1 MKMWM
6 LPVSAAALAAS
17 LVLANAAWAQQ
28 ATPAPDTDPYKV
40 NPFLGTGAGGGRLAP
55 PRPPR
60 GAPPAD
66 EPVSTATPEAIAA
79 AQAEM
84 TKPRTELG
92 YKVPRLAIGQ
102 PDLQGVWSNASNTRL
117 TRPAQFAS
125 LVMNDAQAAKARREH
140 PQNIRQATDDNQK
153 ESDGLLNGRDLA
165 AGRGYNAFWIDPGTN
180 YSLVKGTWRTSW
192 IVDPPSGQIPLTE
205 DGRKL
210 LAARR
215 ADRGT
220 GYDNPEE
227 RGMAE
232 RCIFFGGSSGPPLM
246 NGLYNNNYRITQ
258 SRDHVIIVAEMIH
271 EPRIIRLN
279 AKHSPAALNRYA
291 GDSIGWWEGDTLVVE
306 TVDINPTGGGQAAI
320 TETGKIIERFT
331 RYNDKQV
338 LYEFE
343 VHDPALYSQVWK
355 GEVGLNAAPNLY
367 EYACHEGNY
376 GLEGILA
383 GGRANDR
390 KGVVNRSSGGRE
402 E

>member
-1 MKMWM
+1 MTKWM
-6 LPVSAAALAAS
+6 PHVCLAALAAGMA
-17 LVLANAAWAQQ
+17 LNNAAWSQQ
-28 ATPAPDTDPYKV
+28 ARPDPYKT
-40 NPFLGTGAGGGRLAP
+40 NPFLGTTPTPGAEPRRPDGRRAEEAI
-55 PRPPR
+55 
-60 GAPPAD
+60 GANK
-66 EPVSTATPEAIAA
+66 ATTEAIAA

-84 TKPRTELG
+84 AKPRTEPG

-125 LVMNDAQAAKARREH
+125 LVMNDEQAAKARREH

-153 ESDGLLNGRDLA
+153 EADGLLNGRDLA

-192 IVDPPSGQIPLTE
+192 IVDPPSGQIPISE
-205 DGRKL
+205 EGRKI

-258 SRDHVIIVAEMIH
+258 SPTHVIIVAEMIH
-271 EPRIIRLN
+271 EPRIIPLN
-279 AKHSPAALNRYA
+279 ARHSSPALNRYA
-291 GDSIGWWEGDTLVVE
+291 GDSIGWFEGDTLVVE
-306 TVDINPTGGGQAAI
+306 TINVNQTGAGQAAL
-320 TETGKIIERFT
+320 TPGGKIIERFT
-331 RYNDKQV
+331 RYNDKQI

-343 VHDPALYSQVWK
+343 VNDPAIYSQVWK

-376 GLEGILA
+376 GLDGILR
-383 GGRANDR
+383 GGRENDR
-390 KGVVNRSSGGRE
+390 KGVKNVSSGGRE

>member
-1 MKMWM
+1 MKTWM
-6 LPVSAAALAAS
+6 PAVSAATLAAA
-17 LVLANAAWAQQ
+17 LMLANVGWSQQ
-28 ATPAPDTDPYKV
+28 AAPPQETDPYKI
-40 NPFLGTGAGGGRLAP
+40 NPFISGAAGERLAP
-55 PRPPR
+55 RRPPR
-60 GAPPAD
+60 GVAQADDPAAPA
-66 EPVSTATPEAIAA
+66 SAEAIAVA
-79 AQAEM
+79 KAEM
-84 TKPRTELG
+84 AKPRTEPG
-92 YKVPRLAIGQ
+92 YKPPRLAIGQ

-117 TRPAQFAS
+117 TRPAQFKS
-125 LVMNDAQAAKARREH
+125 LVMNDEEAAIARRNH

-180 YSLVKGTWRTSW
+180 YSLTKGSWRTSW
-192 IVDPPSGQIPLTE
+192 IVDPPNGQIPVTE
-205 DGRKL
+205 EGRRI

-215 ADRGT
+215 TDRGT

-246 NGLYNNNYRITQ
+246 NGLYNNNYQITQ

-271 EPRIIRLN
+271 EPRVIKLN
-279 AKHSPAALNRYA
+279 AKHGPKELNKYA

-306 TVDINPTGGGQAAI
+306 TINVNPTGGGQASI
-320 TETGKIIERFT
+320 TPSGKIIERFT
-331 RYNDKQV
+331 RYNDKQI

-343 VHDPALYSQVWK
+343 VHDPTLYSQVWK
-355 GEVGLNAAPNLY
+355 GEVGLNAAPDLY

-390 KGVVNRSSGGRE
+390 KGVVNRASGSRE

>member
-1 MKMWM
+1 MRLRMP
-6 LPVSAAALAAS
+6 PVSAAALVAA
-17 LVLANAAWAQQ
+17 LALSSGAWAQQ
-28 ATPAPDTDPYKV
+28 TAAPPIDPYKV
-40 NPFLGTGAGGGRLAP
+40 NPFLNPSAGQRLAP

-60 GAPPAD
+60 GATPAA
-66 EPVSTATPEAIAA
+66 EPVATATPEAVAA
-79 AQAEM
+79 AATEM
-84 TKPRTELG
+84 AKPRTEPG
-92 YKVPRLAIGQ
+92 YVTPRLAIGQ

-117 TRPAQFAS
+117 TRPAQFSS
-125 LVMNDAQAAKARREH
+125 LVMTDAEAAEARRLH

-153 ESDGLLNGRDLA
+153 EADGLLNGRDLA

-180 YSLVKGTWRTSW
+180 YSLTKGSWRTSW
-192 IVDPPSGQIPLTE
+192 IVDPPNGQIPVSE
-205 DGRKL
+205 EGRKL

-232 RCIFFGGSSGPPLM
+232 RCVFFGGSSGPPMM

-258 SRDHVIIVAEMIH
+258 SPDHVIIVAEMIH
-271 EPRIIRLN
+271 EPRIIKLN
-279 AKHSPAALNRYA
+279 AKHGPKELNKYA
-291 GDSIGWWEGDTLVVE
+291 GDSIGWFEGNTLVVE
-306 TVDINPTGGGQAAI
+306 TINVNQTGAGQAAI
-320 TETGKIIERFT
+320 TEAGRIIERFT
-331 RYNDKQV
+331 RYNDRQI

-343 VHDPALYSQVWK
+343 VHDPALYTQAWK

-390 KGVVNRSSGGRE
+390 KGVVNRASGSRE

>member
-1 MKMWM
+1 MRIWM
-6 LPVSAAALAAS
+6 PAVSAVAMCIALAG
-17 LVLANAAWAQQ
+17 VTHAQQ
-28 ATPAPDTDPYKV
+28 ADPYKI
-40 NPFLGTGAGGGRLAP
+40 NPFVGTRPTPVPGAEPRLPNGLRAP
-55 PRPPR
+55 EAAGNRE
-60 GAPPAD
+60 ASA
-66 EPVSTATPEAIAA
+66 EAIAEA
-79 AQAEM
+79 KTEM
-84 TKPRTELG
+84 AKPRTEPG
-92 YKVPRLAIGQ
+92 YRTPRLAIGQ

-117 TRPAQFAS
+117 TRPTQFTS
-125 LVMNDAQAAKARREH
+125 LVMDNEEAAKARREH

-153 ESDGLLNGRDLA
+153 EADGQLNGRDLA

-180 YSLVKGTWRTSW
+180 YSLTKGSWRTSW
-192 IVDPPSGQIPLTE
+192 IVDPPSGQIPLS
-205 DGRKL
+205 DSGRRI

-215 ADRGT
+215 TDRGT

-258 SRDHVIIVAEMIH
+258 SKDAVIIVAEMIH

-279 AKHSPAALNRYA
+279 AKHQPVALNKYA
-291 GDSIGWWEGDTLVVE
+291 GDSIGWFEGDTLVVE
-306 TVDINPTGGGQAAI
+306 TINVNPTGGGQASI
-320 TETGKIIERFT
+320 TPEGKIIERFT

-343 VHDPALYSQVWK
+343 VHDPSLYTQVWK
-355 GEVGLNAAPNLY
+355 GEVGLNASPDIY

-376 GLEGILA
+376 GLYGILE

-390 KGVVNRSSGGRE
+390 KGVANRASGSRE

>member
-1 MKMWM
+1 MMRQTTIS
-6 LPVSAAALAAS
+6 VAAMAIGMALS
-17 LVLANAAWAQQ
+17 GVAWAQQ
-28 ATPAPDTDPYKV
+28 TAPKSEADPYKI
-40 NPFLGTGAGGGRLAP
+40 NPFVGSGPGGGRLAP

-60 GAPPAD
+60 GAAPAD
-66 EPVSTATPEAIAA
+66 EPAAATTPEAIAVA
-79 AQAEM
+79 TAEM
-84 TKPRTELG
+84 AKPRAEPG
-92 YKVPRLAIGQ
+92 YKAPRLAIGQ

-125 LVMNDAQAAKARREH
+125 LVMNDEQAAKARREH

-153 ESDGLLNGRDLA
+153 EADGLLNGRDLA

-180 YSLVKGTWRTSW
+180 YSLVKGAWRTSW
-192 IVDPPSGQIPLTE
+192 IVDPPNGQIPLTE

-210 LAARR
+210 LASRR
-215 ADRGT
+215 TDRGT

-258 SRDHVIIVAEMIH
+258 SPDAVIIVAEMIH

-279 AKHSPAALNRYA
+279 AKHGPRELNRYA

-306 TVDINPTGGGQAAI
+306 TVDVNPTGGGQASI
-320 TETGKIIERFT
+320 TESGKIIERFT
-331 RYNDKQV
+331 RYNDKQI

-376 GLEGILA
+376 GLDGILR

-390 KGVVNRSSGGRE
+390 KGIANRASGGRE

>member
-1 MKMWM
+1 MKTLMP
-6 LPVSAAALAAS
+6 PVSAAALAAA
-17 LVLANAAWAQQ
+17 LALTNVGWSQQ
-28 ATPAPDTDPYKV
+28 AAPAQETDPYKI
-40 NPFLGTGAGGGRLAP
+40 NPFTSGAAGERLAP
-55 PRPPR
+55 RRPPR
-60 GAPPAD
+60 GAAQVD
-66 EPVSTATPEAIAA
+66 EPAA
-79 AQAEM
+79 AMSAEAVAVARTEM
-84 TKPRTELG
+84 AKPRTEPG
-92 YKVPRLAIGQ
+92 YKTPRLAIGQ

-117 TRPAQFAS
+117 TRPAQFKT
-125 LVMNDAQAAKARREH
+125 LVMNNDEAAAARRAH

-180 YSLVKGTWRTSW
+180 YSLTKGSWRTSW
-192 IVDPPSGQIPLTE
+192 IVDPPNGQIPLTDE
-205 DGRKL
+205 GRKI

-215 ADRGT
+215 TDRGT
-220 GYDNPEE
+220 GFDNPEE

-246 NGLYNNNYRITQ
+246 NGLYNNNYQITQ
-258 SRDHVIIVAEMIH
+258 SRDHVIIVAEMVH

-279 AKHSPAALNRYA
+279 AKHGPRELNKYA

-306 TVDINPTGGGQAAI
+306 TINVNPTGGGQASI
-320 TETGKIIERFT
+320 TPGGKIIERFT
-331 RYNDKQV
+331 RYNDKQI

-343 VHDPALYSQVWK
+343 VNDPALYSQVWK
-355 GEVGLNAAPNLY
+355 GEVGLNAAPTLY

-376 GLEGILA
+376 GLDGILR

-390 KGVVNRSSGGRE
+390 KGIVNRSVGGRE